1 MNKLP
6 LILIAIGLFFVFAGL
21 LRQFQIWQKSR
32 KEIVIYMNYGGFEPR
47 SVTIKGTRPISE
59 EFPQVL
65 VNVPGITQEKV
76 WFTDKRRKPL
86 DSTEET
92 DSAATNRIWWVSL
105 KSMPASKPCF
115 HLPLNPKPK
124 S

>member
-6 LILIAIGLFFVFAGL
+6 LILIAIGLIFVVIGL
-21 LRQFQIWQKSR
+21 LIDWQKSR
-32 KEIVIYMNYGGFEPR
+32 KEVVIYMNYGGFEPR
-47 SVTIKGTRPISE
+47 SVTIKSSRPIS

-65 VNVPGITQEKV
+65 LNVPGIKQEKV
-76 WFTDKRRKPL
+76 WFTDKRGKLL

-105 KSMPASKPCF
+105 KPSPVPKPCF